1 MSNTKSAEKAKR
13 QSIKKRQFIKIRRIE
28 LSQNLRRWFL
38 QMQKIQ
44 NQKQTAKLKPLRSP
58 NLLNSSIYQS
68 SISSRS
74 NSTFTLI
81 SKVIMIVLEL
91 LLVLSLVIENTLDKK
106 VTATQNQVDAL
117 EKNLQNKA
125 PEITKIKNTINLI
138 NTYKKLRTEQPI
150 LSENIN
156 LILSSIPDS
165 TILRHVRAQA
175 DSVFVSVDSYNPL
188 DVAVMISI
196 ILEDK
201 NVKQIILNKVDFD
214 VAKNMYNS
222 EINA

>member
-1 MSNTKSAEKAKR
+1 M
-13 QSIKKRQFIKIRRIE
+13 
-28 LSQNLRRWFL
+28 
-38 QMQKIQ
+38 
-44 NQKQTAKLKPLRSP
+44 
-58 NLLNSSIYQS
+58 
-68 SISSRS
+68 
-74 NSTFTLI
+74 
-81 SKVIMIVLEL
+81 LEL
-91 LLVLSLVIENTLDKK
+91 LLVLSLVIENALDKK
-106 VTATQNQVDAL
+106 VTAIQNQVDAL

-125 PEITKIKNTINLI
+125 PEITKIKNTISLI

-222 EINA
+222 EINAEFK

>member
-1 MSNTKSAEKAKR
+1 
-13 QSIKKRQFIKIRRIE
+13 
-28 LSQNLRRWFL
+28 
-38 QMQKIQ
+38 
-44 NQKQTAKLKPLRSP
+44 
-58 NLLNSSIYQS
+58 
-68 SISSRS
+68 
-74 NSTFTLI
+74 
-81 SKVIMIVLEL
+81 MIVLEL

-196 ILEDK
+196 ILKDK

-222 EINA
+222 EINAEFK

>member
-1 MSNTKSAEKAKR
+1 
-13 QSIKKRQFIKIRRIE
+13 
-28 LSQNLRRWFL
+28 
-38 QMQKIQ
+38 
-44 NQKQTAKLKPLRSP
+44 
-58 NLLNSSIYQS
+58 
-68 SISSRS
+68 
-74 NSTFTLI
+74 
-81 SKVIMIVLEL
+81 MIVLEL

-196 ILEDK
+196 IL
-201 NVKQIILNKVDFD
+201 NKVDFD

-222 EINA
+222 EINAEFK

>member
-1 MSNTKSAEKAKR
+1 M
-13 QSIKKRQFIKIRRIE
+13 
-28 LSQNLRRWFL
+28 
-38 QMQKIQ
+38 
-44 NQKQTAKLKPLRSP
+44 
-58 NLLNSSIYQS
+58 
-68 SISSRS
+68 
-74 NSTFTLI
+74 
-81 SKVIMIVLEL
+81 LEL
-91 LLVLSLVIENTLDKK
+91 LLVLSLVIENALDKK
-106 VTATQNQVDAL
+106 VTAIQNQVDAL

-125 PEITKIKNTINLI
+125 PEITKIKNTISLI

-165 TILRHVRAQA
+165 TVLRNVKAQA
-175 DSVFVSVDSYNPL
+175 DSVSVSVDSYNPL

-222 EINA
+222 EINAEFK

>member
-1 MSNTKSAEKAKR
+1 
-13 QSIKKRQFIKIRRIE
+13 
-28 LSQNLRRWFL
+28 
-38 QMQKIQ
+38 
-44 NQKQTAKLKPLRSP
+44 
-58 NLLNSSIYQS
+58 
-68 SISSRS
+68 
-74 NSTFTLI
+74 
-81 SKVIMIVLEL
+81 MIVLEL

-125 PEITKIKNTINLI
+125 PEITKIKNTISLI

-165 TILRHVRAQA
+165 TVLRNVKAQA
-175 DSVFVSVDSYNPL
+175 DSVSVSVDSYNPL

-222 EINA
+222 EINAEFK

>member
-1 MSNTKSAEKAKR
+1 
-13 QSIKKRQFIKIRRIE
+13 
-28 LSQNLRRWFL
+28 
-38 QMQKIQ
+38 
-44 NQKQTAKLKPLRSP
+44 
-58 NLLNSSIYQS
+58 
-68 SISSRS
+68 
-74 NSTFTLI
+74 
-81 SKVIMIVLEL
+81 MIVLEL
-91 LLVLSLVIENTLDKK
+91 LLVLSLVIENALDKK
-106 VTATQNQVDAL
+106 VTAIQNQVDAL

-125 PEITKIKNTINLI
+125 PEITKIKNTISLI

-165 TILRHVRAQA
+165 TVLRNVKAQA
-175 DSVFVSVDSYNPL
+175 DSVSVSVDSYNPL

-222 EINA
+222 EINAEFK

>member
-1 MSNTKSAEKAKR
+1 M
-13 QSIKKRQFIKIRRIE
+13 
-28 LSQNLRRWFL
+28 
-38 QMQKIQ
+38 
-44 NQKQTAKLKPLRSP
+44 
-58 NLLNSSIYQS
+58 
-68 SISSRS
+68 
-74 NSTFTLI
+74 
-81 SKVIMIVLEL
+81 LEL
-91 LLVLSLVIENTLDKK
+91 LLVLSLVIENALDKK
-106 VTATQNQVDAL
+106 VTAIQNQVDAL

-125 PEITKIKNTINLI
+125 PEITKIKNTISLI

-196 ILEDK
+196 ILKDK

-222 EINA
+222 EINAEFK

>member
-1 MSNTKSAEKAKR
+1 M
-13 QSIKKRQFIKIRRIE
+13 
-28 LSQNLRRWFL
+28 
-38 QMQKIQ
+38 
-44 NQKQTAKLKPLRSP
+44 
-58 NLLNSSIYQS
+58 
-68 SISSRS
+68 
-74 NSTFTLI
+74 
-81 SKVIMIVLEL
+81 LEL

-196 ILEDK
+196 ILKDK

-222 EINA
+222 EINAEFK

>member
-1 MSNTKSAEKAKR
+1 
-13 QSIKKRQFIKIRRIE
+13 
-28 LSQNLRRWFL
+28 
-38 QMQKIQ
+38 
-44 NQKQTAKLKPLRSP
+44 
-58 NLLNSSIYQS
+58 
-68 SISSRS
+68 
-74 NSTFTLI
+74 
-81 SKVIMIVLEL
+81 MIVLEL

-222 EINA
+222 EINAEFK